1 MNAVARLV
9 YSYFTCTP
17 AMRALTIGGFVLML
31 VSLYVVTSLPQS
43 EHMLDFAFAGV
54 ILVFLGSSFMPLMF
68 GRLAQSHA
76 VRVLPHA
83 RIKLLLSA
91 FITVA
96 IVSLPTALLAPAA
109 YVAGVSGKL
118 SDLSAD
124 PKLLRYTIDFAVV
137 IYTSVFIIACWLY
150 LTMWFITSQR
160 NMIGFVKG
168 LMIILFLMFVPAREI
183 RELSAESSRNFQQ
196 IGIMWIVFGS
206 GFLLWPRWSAVLAR
220 RRFAWLANLGDRLRQ
235 NTAGREIDLVLGTA
249 SPWILVAAQSVPIA
263 IAARVNMLNAS
274 VWLFYLTIFSTVAGA
289 IAGQSAERSRALWLR
304 GEWSRE
310 RLFKE
315 VERSLWRHNSFV
327 LGALILLM
335 VGIGSYASL
344 PVLLLAT
351 GLPLLILG
359 TALSTYLGLMITRGL
374 RWIEALL
381 GVGVMLALM
390 TVAVFA
396 AEAHADLAAI
406 VVMEASLAG
415 LVWGLRALA
424 VRRWTRIDWS
434 LCRRE
439 RVLSARAAR

>member
-1 MNAVARLV
+1 MKAVARLV

-17 AMRALTIGGFVLML
+17 AMRALTIGGLVLML
-31 VSLYVVTSLPQS
+31 VSLYVVTTLPQS
-43 EHMLDFAFAGV
+43 AHMLTFAFGGV
-54 ILVFLGSSFMPLMF
+54 IAVFLGSSFMPLMF
-68 GRLAQSHA
+68 GRLSRSHA
-76 VRVLPHA
+76 LRVLPHA

-96 IVSLPTALLAPAA
+96 VVSSPAALLAPVA

-168 LMIILFLMFVPAREI
+168 LMVILFLMLVPAREI
-183 RELSAESSRNFQQ
+183 QDLSARSLRNFQQ
-196 IGIMWIVFGS
+196 IGTMWIVFGG
-206 GFLLWPRWSAVLAR
+206 GFLLWPRWKAMLAR
-220 RRFAWLANLGDRLRQ
+220 QRLAWLPNLGDRFRQ
-235 NTAGREIDLVLGTA
+235 GTAGKEIDLVLGA
-249 SPWILVAAQSVPIA
+249 ANPWILVAAQSVPIA
-263 IAARVNMLNAS
+263 IAARVDMLNAS

-289 IAGQSAERSRALWLR
+289 NAGQAAERSRPLWLR
-304 GEWSRE
+304 GDWSRE
-310 RLFKE
+310 QLFKE
-315 VERSLWRHNSFV
+315 VERSLWRYNSFV

-335 VGIGSYASL
+335 VGIGSYAGL

-351 GLPLLILG
+351 GLPLLMLG

-374 RWIEALL
+374 GWIEALL

-406 VVMEASLAG
+406 VVLEVSLAG
-415 LVWGLRALA
+415 LVWGLRARA
-424 VRRWTRIDWS
+424 VRRWTRIDWL

-439 RVLSARAAR
+439 RVLSARAAQ